1 MCFAPS
7 LLSSAIAWPRR
18 NRAAKAMR
26 VCLGRPE
33 AVHIDHETTH
43 EGANYA
49 FVPLG
54 R

>member
-1 MCFAPS
+1 MCFALS
-7 LLSSAIAWPRR
+7 LFPSAIAWPRR
-18 NRAAKAMR
+18 NPAGTAVR
-26 VCLGRPE
+26 VCLGKPE
-33 AVHIDHETTH
+33 AAHIDHETTH